1 MSRSTTLAI
10 VHPVDKLQGSDDAV
24 RTQVWEETTHLLNLA
39 ADFAVLQAQ
48 HLRFLNCCFRRS

>member
-24 RTQVWEETTHLLNLA
+24 RTQVWEETTHLLTPKLYRI
-39 ADFAVLQAQ
+39 VV
-48 HLRFLNCCFRRS
+48 RFLLLIYVLDISVIF